1 MVNFIYTKRIEGGV
15 ETMSRVIDA
24 IYENGVFKPLEGV
37 KMKEHEKVT
46 IKIISSDEWLKR
58 FNRIIE
64 KIHKKTA
71 QFPPEEIEADIKEA
85 IKEVREA
92 KRGR

>member
-1 MVNFIYTKRIEGGV
+1 
-15 ETMSRVIDA
+15 MSKIIDA
-24 IYENGVFKPLEGV
+24 VYENGVFKPLQNVEV
-37 KMKEHEKVT
+37 KEHEKVT
-46 IKIISSDEWLKR
+46 IKIISLDEWQIR

-71 QFPPEEIEADIKEA
+71 QYSPEEIEADIAEA

-92 KRGR
+92 KRGH

>member
-1 MVNFIYTKRIEGGV
+1 MAK
-15 ETMSRVIDA
+15 VIDA
-24 IYENGVFKPLEGV
+24 VFENGVFKPLHDV
-37 KMKEHEKVT
+37 DIKEHEKVS
-46 IKIISSDEWLKR
+46 IKILTHDEWQKR
-58 FNRIIE
+58 FNQIIE

-71 QFPPEEIEADIKEA
+71 QFSPEEIEADIAQA